1 MTNEES
7 ITIKQFKEFKSMFTE
22 FQEVYDDKLEEEM
35 GSKFNPLVIVNWQST
50 VEDEIG
56 EAPIL
61 ILN

>member
-1 MTNEES
+1 MTHEES
-7 ITIKQFKEFKSMFTE
+7 ITTKQFKEFKFMFTE